1 MGRGDRVR
9 LWHDRWCGDV
19 TLKESFHVL
28 YDCASNQAATISE
41 VLVRENGRVDWHVT
55 FVRNFNDWELDIIA
69 SYLGL
74 LQSHLPSRKVDD
86 GLRWNLKKKGI
97 FDVQSLYTALRESPT
112 IAFPWKSIWRTKAP
126 RMACFFVWTAAWNK
140 ILTSENLSNRGYT
153 LTSSVVVMARL
164 LITSYYIVLLQV
176 FSGVGSFRPLGY
188 IGPYLGQLLIYCLAG
203 GMF

>member
-1 MGRGDRVR
+1 MGLVVGIEVLGGFVTLMVVGYGRASCLGGLAFRLIWGIRWVGEIRVR

-97 FDVQSLYTALRESPT
+97 SIPLYCLKRVPYYSLPLEEYLAYQSPSYGMLLCLDSGVEQNLN
-112 IAFPWKSIWRTKAP
+112 FWKS
-126 RMACFFVWTAAWNK
+126 
-140 ILTSENLSNRGYT
+140 
-153 LTSSVVVMARL
+153 
-164 LITSYYIVLLQV
+164 
-176 FSGVGSFRPLGY
+176 
-188 IGPYLGQLLIYCLAG
+188 
-203 GMF
+203 